1 VNDAPVATNDT
12 ASTNEDTPVT
22 VTVTNNDTDLDGTIN
37 TSSVDLDPSTAGI
50 QSTFTNAQGTW
61 TVSNGVVTFTP
72 ALNYNGTASITYT
85 VNDNSGAT
93 SNVATLTI
101 TVTAVNDA
109 PVATNDTAS
118 TNEDTPVTVTVTS
131 NDTDLDGTINTSSVD
146 LDPSTAGI
154 QSTFT
159 NAQGTWTV
167 SNGVVTFTPALN
179 YNGTASIT
187 YTVNDN
193 SGATSNVATLTVT
206 VTAVNDAP
214 VVDDETISVS
224 YNGTFSGDLTDA
236 GDSDVDGTTLVATT
250 TPVSGPSHGS
260 IVINQ
265 DGTYTY
271 TPSVNYVGTDMVVV
285 QICDQ
290 GLPLPALCVND
301 TIFITVNAC
310 SINDVLQDCDFDGLS
325 NQQEQLLGTDP
336 FNPDSD
342 GDGVID
348 GTEVAD
354 GTNPLNP
361 CSFVLASQIVTP
373 TAAWNA
379 LDCDNDGLT
388 NEQEVLAGT
397 DPLNPDSDGDG
408 VIDGTE
414 VADGT
419 NPLNPCSFVLASQ
432 TVGPTAAWNALD
444 CDNDGLTNEEEVLAG
459 TDPLN
464 PDSDGDGVSDGTEVA
479 DGTNPLNPCSFV
491 LASQTVAP
499 TAAWNALDCDNDG
512 LTNEEEILAG
522 TDPLNPDSD
531 GDGIIDGTEVAD
543 GTNPLNP
550 CSFVLASQTVGP
562 TAAWNALDCDN
573 DGLTNEQEE
582 WTVGTDPLNPDSDGD
597 GVIDGTE
604 VADVTNPLIPC
615 SFVLASQTVTPTAA
629 WNALDCDNDGLTN
642 EEEVLAGTD
651 PLNPDSDGDGVIDGT
666 EVADG
671 TNPTD
676 PCSFVFA
683 SQTVTPNSAW
693 NTLDCDNDGLTN
705 EEETSE
711 GTDPSNPDSDGDGVT
726 DSIEITDGTNPSDPC
741 SYVFGSQSVP
751 PSTDWLNI
759 DCDGDGLS
767 NGEESSGGSDPN
779 DPCSPTVETS
789 PCDPN
794 ITIPEAFSPNGD
806 NDNETFIIE
815 GIENIPDNSIVIFNR
830 WGTEVFSMS
839 PYDNSWNGTSMSTL
853 NVGGDQL
860 PTGTYFYIFDT
871 HTEKLGVIK
880 GYIYLKR

>member
-1 VNDAPVATNDT
+1 MNDNSGATSNVATLTITVTAVNDAPVATNDT
-12 ASTNEDTPVT
+12 ATTNEDTPVT
-22 VTVTNNDTDLDGTIN
+22 VTVTSNDTDLDGTIDV
-37 TSSVDLDPSTAGI
+37 TTVDLDPSTTGI
-50 QSTFTNAQGTW
+50 QTTFTNAQGTW
-61 TVSNGVVTFTP
+61 TVSNGVVTYTP
-72 ALNYNGTASITYT
+72 TANYNGTASITYT

-101 TVTAVNDA
+101 TVTAVND
-109 PVATNDTAS
+109 T
-118 TNEDTPVTVTVTS
+118 
-131 NDTDLDGTINTSSVD
+131 
-146 LDPSTAGI
+146 
-154 QSTFT
+154 
-159 NAQGTWTV
+159 
-167 SNGVVTFTPALN
+167 
-179 YNGTASIT
+179 
-187 YTVNDN
+187 
-193 SGATSNVATLTVT
+193 
-206 VTAVNDAP
+206 P
-214 VVDDETISVS
+214 VVDDEIITVS
-224 YNGTFSGDLTDA
+224 YNGSFTGDLTDI
-236 GDSDVDGTTLVATT
+236 GDSDVDGTILLAST
-250 TPVSGPSHGS
+250 TPVNGPSHGS
-260 IVINQ
+260 IIINQ

-271 TPSVNYVGTDMVVV
+271 TPSLNYVGTDLVVV
-285 QICDQ
+285 EICDQ

-325 NQQEQLLGTDP
+325 NQEEQTLGTDA
-336 FNPDSD
+336 FTPDSD

-348 GTEVAD
+348 GTEVTD
-354 GTNPLNP
+354 GTNPTDA
-361 CSFVLASQIVTP
+361 CSFVLASQTLIP

-419 NPLNPCSFVLASQ
+419 NPTDPCSLVLANQ
-432 TVGPTAAWNALD
+432 TL
-444 CDNDGLTNEEEVLAG
+444 
-459 TDPLN
+459 
-464 PDSDGDGVSDGTEVA
+464 
-479 DGTNPLNPCSFV
+479 
-491 LASQTVAP
+491 AP

-512 LTNEEEILAG
+512 LSNEEEVLAG
-522 TDPLNPDSD
+522 TDP
-531 GDGIIDGTEVAD
+531 
-543 GTNPLNP
+543 
-550 CSFVLASQTVGP
+550 F
-562 TAAWNALDCDN
+562 
-573 DGLTNEQEE
+573 
-582 WTVGTDPLNPDSDGD
+582 NPDSDGD

-604 VADVTNPLIPC
+604 VADGTNPLDPC
-615 SFVLASQTVTPTAA
+615 SFELSNQTVTTTAA
-629 WNALDCDNDGLTN
+629 WNALDCDNDGLSN

-666 EVADG
+666 EVSDG
-671 TNPTD
+671 TNPLD

-683 SQTVTPNSAW
+683 SQTETPNAAW
-693 NTLDCDNDGLTN
+693 NALDCDNDGLTN
-705 EEETSE
+705 EEEVLA
-711 GTDPSNPDSDGDGVT
+711 GTDPGNPDSDGDGVL

-741 SYVFGSQSVP
+741 SYVFGSQSES
-751 PSTDWLNI
+751 PSSDWLNI

-815 GIENIPDNSIVIFNR
+815 GIENIPGNSIVIFNR
-830 WGTEVFSMS
+830 WGTEVFRMS
-839 PYDNSWNGTSMSTL
+839 PYDNSWNGTSMSAL

>member
-1 VNDAPVATNDT
+1 
-12 ASTNEDTPVT
+12 
-22 VTVTNNDTDLDGTIN
+22 
-37 TSSVDLDPSTAGI
+37 
-50 QSTFTNAQGTW
+50 
-61 TVSNGVVTFTP
+61 
-72 ALNYNGTASITYT
+72 

-109 PVATNDTAS
+109 P
-118 TNEDTPVTVTVTS
+118 
-131 NDTDLDGTINTSSVD
+131 L
-146 LDPSTAGI
+146 
-154 QSTFT
+154 
-159 NAQGTWTV
+159 
-167 SNGVVTFTPALN
+167 
-179 YNGTASIT
+179 
-187 YTVNDN
+187 
-193 SGATSNVATLTVT
+193 
-206 VTAVNDAP
+206 
-214 VVDDETISVS
+214 VDDEAISVS
-224 YNGTFSGDLTDA
+224 YNGTFSGDLTDL
-236 GDSDVDGTTLVATT
+236 GDNDVDGTTLIATT

-271 TPSVNYVGTDMVVV
+271 TPSVNYVGTDTVVV

-361 CSFVLASQIVTP
+361 CSFVLASQTVAP

-419 NPLNPCSFVLASQ
+419 NPLNPCSFDLASQ
-432 TVGPTAAWNALD
+432 TVAPTAAWNALD

-464 PDSDGDGVSDGTEVA
+464 PDSDGDGVTDGTEVA

-491 LASQTVAP
+491 LANQTVAP
-499 TAAWNALDCDNDG
+499 TAAWD
-512 LTNEEEILAG
+512 
-522 TDPLNPDSD
+522 
-531 GDGIIDGTEVAD
+531 
-543 GTNPLNP
+543 
-550 CSFVLASQTVGP
+550 
-562 TAAWNALDCDN
+562 ALDCDN
-573 DGLTNEQEE
+573 DGLTNEQ
-582 WTVGTDPLNPDSDGD
+582 
-597 GVIDGTE
+597 
-604 VADVTNPLIPC
+604 
-615 SFVLASQTVTPTAA
+615 
-629 WNALDCDNDGLTN
+629 
-642 EEEVLAGTD
+642 EVLAGTD

-671 TNPTD
+671 TNPLD

-683 SQTVTPNSAW
+683 SQTVTPISAW

-711 GTDPSNPDSDGDGVT
+711 GTDPSNPDTDGDGVT

-815 GIENIPDNSIVIFNR
+815 GIENIPGNSIVIFNR

>member
-1 VNDAPVATNDT
+1 
-12 ASTNEDTPVT
+12 
-22 VTVTNNDTDLDGTIN
+22 
-37 TSSVDLDPSTAGI
+37 
-50 QSTFTNAQGTW
+50 
-61 TVSNGVVTFTP
+61 
-72 ALNYNGTASITYT
+72 

-109 PVATNDTAS
+109 P
-118 TNEDTPVTVTVTS
+118 
-131 NDTDLDGTINTSSVD
+131 L
-146 LDPSTAGI
+146 
-154 QSTFT
+154 
-159 NAQGTWTV
+159 
-167 SNGVVTFTPALN
+167 
-179 YNGTASIT
+179 
-187 YTVNDN
+187 
-193 SGATSNVATLTVT
+193 
-206 VTAVNDAP
+206 
-214 VVDDETISVS
+214 VDDEAISVS
-224 YNGTFSGDLTDA
+224 YNGTFSGDLTDL
-236 GDSDVDGTTLVATT
+236 GDNDVDGTTLIATT

-271 TPSVNYVGTDMVVV
+271 TPSVNYVGTDTVVV

-361 CSFVLASQIVTP
+361 CSFVLASQTVAP

-419 NPLNPCSFVLASQ
+419 NPLNPCSFDLASQ
-432 TVGPTAAWNALD
+432 TVAPTAAWNALD

-464 PDSDGDGVSDGTEVA
+464 PDSDGDGVTDGTEVA

-491 LASQTVAP
+491 LANQTVAP
-499 TAAWNALDCDNDG
+499 TAAWD
-512 LTNEEEILAG
+512 
-522 TDPLNPDSD
+522 
-531 GDGIIDGTEVAD
+531 
-543 GTNPLNP
+543 
-550 CSFVLASQTVGP
+550 
-562 TAAWNALDCDN
+562 ALDCDN
-573 DGLTNEQEE
+573 DGLTNEQ
-582 WTVGTDPLNPDSDGD
+582 
-597 GVIDGTE
+597 
-604 VADVTNPLIPC
+604 
-615 SFVLASQTVTPTAA
+615 
-629 WNALDCDNDGLTN
+629 
-642 EEEVLAGTD
+642 EVLAGTD

-671 TNPTD
+671 TNPLD

-683 SQTVTPNSAW
+683 SQTVTPISAW

-711 GTDPSNPDSDGDGVT
+711 GTDPSNPDTDGDGVT

-815 GIENIPDNSIVIFNR
+815 GIENIPGNSIVIFNR

-839 PYDNSWNGTSMSTL
+839 PYDNSWNGTSMSSL

>member
-1 VNDAPVATNDT
+1 VNDNSGATSNVATLTVTVTPVNDAPVATNDT

-22 VTVTNNDTDLDGTIN
+22 VTVTSNDTDLDGTIDVA
-37 TSSVDLDPSTAGI
+37 TVDLDPSTAGI

-61 TVSNGVVTFTP
+61 SVSNGAVTFTP

-109 PVATNDTAS
+109 P
-118 TNEDTPVTVTVTS
+118 
-131 NDTDLDGTINTSSVD
+131 L
-146 LDPSTAGI
+146 
-154 QSTFT
+154 
-159 NAQGTWTV
+159 
-167 SNGVVTFTPALN
+167 
-179 YNGTASIT
+179 
-187 YTVNDN
+187 
-193 SGATSNVATLTVT
+193 
-206 VTAVNDAP
+206 
-214 VVDDETISVS
+214 VDDEAISVS
-224 YNGTFSGDLTDA
+224 YNGTFSGDLTDL
-236 GDSDVDGTTLVATT
+236 GDNDVDGTTLIATT

-271 TPSVNYVGTDMVVV
+271 TPSVNYVGTDTVVV

-361 CSFVLASQIVTP
+361 CSFVLASQTVAP

-419 NPLNPCSFVLASQ
+419 NPLNPCSFDLASQ
-432 TVGPTAAWNALD
+432 TVAPTAAWNALD

-464 PDSDGDGVSDGTEVA
+464 PDSDGDGV
-479 DGTNPLNPCSFV
+479 
-491 LASQTVAP
+491 
-499 TAAWNALDCDNDG
+499 
-512 LTNEEEILAG
+512 
-522 TDPLNPDSD
+522 
-531 GDGIIDGTEVAD
+531 IDGTEV
-543 GTNPLNP
+543 
-550 CSFVLASQTVGP
+550 
-562 TAAWNALDCDN
+562 
-573 DGLTNEQEE
+573 E
-582 WTVGTDPLNPDSDGD
+582 
-597 GVIDGTE
+597 
-604 VADVTNPLIPC
+604 DVTNPLIPC
-615 SFVLASQTVTPTAA
+615 SFVLASQTVAPTSV

-671 TNPTD
+671 TNPLD

-683 SQTVTPNSAW
+683 SQTVTPISAW

-711 GTDPSNPDSDGDGVT
+711 GTDPSNPDTDGDGVT

-815 GIENIPDNSIVIFNR
+815 GIENIPGNSIVIFNR

-839 PYDNSWNGTSMSTL
+839 PYDNSWNGTSMSSL